1 MDQEHIQKVLAGDK
15 NAFRYF
21 VKVYQAMCYS
31 IAISMVK
38 QEADAKDVVQ
48 NSFIRA
54 FKSLRAYRHD
64 AKFSSWLYK
73 IVVNESLRHLKS
85 SKQRDRESSL
95 EEEHYGQN
103 STLNTAISDLNS
115 KDKLKAINEA
125 LKRMKPKE
133 ALILNLFY
141 MHELSIIEI
150 MESTGFSK
158 ANIKVL
164 LHRARKSFAQLYIQD
179 KRN

>member
-1 MDQEHIQKVLAGDK
+1 MDKKHIQKVLSGDK

-48 NSFIRA
+48 NAFIRA
-54 FKSLRAYRHD
+54 FKNLRTYRQD

-73 IVVNESLRHLKS
+73 IVVNESIRHLKS
-85 SKQRDRESSL
+85 SKNKTNHTEIADHHSGDQI
-95 EEEHYGQN
+95 
-103 STLNTAISDLNS
+103 TLNNAVTNLDLN
-115 KDKLKAINEA
+115 DRRIAIRKALE
-125 LKRMKPKE
+125 KMKPKE
-133 ALILNLFY
+133 ALMLNLFY
-141 MHELSIIEI
+141 MHELSIVEI
-150 MESTGFSK
+150 IESTGFTK

-164 LHRARKSFAQLYIQD
+164 LHRARKSFAQEFIQD
-179 KRN
+179 DPS